1 MEIRKMFNPKEYAKE
16 YRRKNKDRLSKQ
28 TREWCKNHMDR
39 NRELNVKERDRL
51 KEDVFKHYS
60 VDGIKC
66 CKCGFDDIRALT
78 IDHIDN
84 NGADER
90 RKLFGHRMY
99 AGTTFYRWLR
109 KNGYPNNGY
118 QVLCFNCNWIKKTEH
133 QRCQK

>member
-1 MEIRKMFNPKEYAKE
+1 MFNEKEYAKE
-16 YRRKNKDRLSKQ
+16 YR
-28 TREWCKNHMDR
+28 KNHRDKAR
-39 NRELNVKERDRL
+39 DSSRRWRRDNKERDNELGVRERNRL
-51 KEDVFKHYS
+51 KLDVFKHYS

-78 IDHIDN
+78 IDHINN
-84 NGADER
+84 NGAEER

-109 KNGYPNNGY
+109 KNDYPDNGY

-133 QRCQK
+133 QKCQK